1 MTASKRWF
9 GAAFAL
15 SALYALSPACGGATK
30 SSRHDAINA
39 GEGGDA
45 AQGGSTGGREPTGG
59 RPPTGGRAATGG
71 DIGTGGEISTGG
83 RPMPTGGSPAT
94 GGTGGEP
101 DIDACESSSECIL
114 RESVCCACEPYRA
127 RDLFAINEAYIPI
140 DSSDCAP
147 CAECPALGERVPLM
161 GNYFPACINRECE
174 VIDVRETVA
183 TSCES
188 DADCHLRNG
197 AGCCPYCGDYPIA
210 LRDDAFLEQMLGCTS
225 FEGCPECDS
234 DLSGYAAVCEGNE
247 CRVVRAA
254 Q

>member
-30 SSRHDAINA
+30 SSRHDEVNA

-45 AQGGSTGGREPTGG
+45 AQGGSTGGSEPAGG
-59 RPPTGGRAATGG
+59 RPPTGGRAPTGG
-71 DIGTGGEISTGG
+71 DVATGGEISTG
-83 RPMPTGGSPAT
+83 RPMPIGGRPAT
-94 GGTGGEP
+94 GGAGGEP

-114 RESVCCACEPYRA
+114 RESVCCGCEPYRA
-127 RDLFAINEAYIPI
+127 RDLFAINQAHVPV

-147 CAECPALGERVPLM
+147 CAECPELGERVPLV
-161 GNYFPACINRECE
+161 GNYFAACINHECE

-188 DADCHLRNG
+188 DADCHLRSG
-197 AGCCPYCGDYPIA
+197 AGCCSYCGDYPIA

-225 FEGCPECDS
+225 FEGCPECDP

-247 CRVVRAA
+247 CLVVRAA
-254 Q
+254 E